1 MDFWESVGR
10 LLALGIA
17 SGVLAAFPCGVLH
30 RLHLREFKH
39 IDWEGSPLW
48 KKQLRQWRCLDVT
61 FWIFGSAYLA
71 FCILYIVLFMANVSI
86 KDQEAWL
93 VTAAITLGNDLF
105 LAPIVASM
113 GPAILGMVLVFL
125 IAQCHHLPQRE
136 ALKQLFSRGE
146 SVREPS
152 LVKAGSSADTGEA
165 ADLDTTKDH
174 PLAAKHA
181 SKHLE
186 GACVPNV
193 TEPVSTDSANVT
205 EPVSTESFDEGS
217 QLTLDAWDLVLEL

>member
-1 MDFWESVGR
+1 
-10 LLALGIA
+10 
-17 SGVLAAFPCGVLH
+17 
-30 RLHLREFKH
+30 
-39 IDWEGSPLW
+39 
-48 KKQLRQWRCLDVT
+48 
-61 FWIFGSAYLA
+61 
-71 FCILYIVLFMANVSI
+71 MANVSI

-186 GACVPNV
+186 GVCVL
-193 TEPVSTDSANVT
+193 NVT